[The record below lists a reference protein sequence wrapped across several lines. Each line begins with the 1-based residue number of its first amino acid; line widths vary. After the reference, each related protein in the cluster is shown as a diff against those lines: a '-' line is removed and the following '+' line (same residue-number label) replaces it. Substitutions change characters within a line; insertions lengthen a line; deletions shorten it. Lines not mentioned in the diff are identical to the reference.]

1 MGLLDFKFLILLGL
15 AIVIYFIYKE
25 LELHRDRLTFC
36 EEKIKELKHLTFNE
50 NNIIPLNPIS
60 PHVLS
65 QHHFPPHPSP
75 HQSSHLSPHQS
86 SHSSTNQSS
95 HSSTN
100 QSSHSSTN
108 QSSHS
113 STNQSSSHY
122 NNFTSIQNKTIN
134 DENKNLSILLPIKS
148 LNQSI
153 KNTTETSLEES
164 SNLKNSEISESIE
177 SVNLSLLSE
186 NKNFNL
192 NNNSESKRDSE
203 LKRES
208 ESKHL
213 EIYSND
219 NDNNLETSI
228 SDSLMV
234 SKKTENL
241 KILQK
246 NINDYTEKS
255 DLEQIINNNDLEQ
268 QIINN
273 NDLEQQII
281 NNNDLEQQIIN
292 NNDLEQ
298 KIIISDSEQLVISES
313 NNSEK
318 SDSNILSKMKLI
330 DLQNIAR
337 KKKLSLDK
345 KINGHQKKKTKQELI
360 DELSKN

>member
-75 HQSSHLSPHQS
+75 HPSPHQSSHLSPHQS
-86 SHSSTNQSS
+86 SHLSPHQSS
-95 HSSTN
+95 HLSP
-100 QSSHSSTN
+100 H

-134 DENKNLSILLPIKS
+134 DENKNLSILLPIKT

-192 NNNSESKRDSE
+192 NNNSES
-203 LKRES
+203 KRES

-281 NNNDLEQQIIN
+281 NNNDLEQ
-292 NNDLEQ
+292 
-298 KIIISDSEQLVISES
+298 KIMISDSEQLVISES